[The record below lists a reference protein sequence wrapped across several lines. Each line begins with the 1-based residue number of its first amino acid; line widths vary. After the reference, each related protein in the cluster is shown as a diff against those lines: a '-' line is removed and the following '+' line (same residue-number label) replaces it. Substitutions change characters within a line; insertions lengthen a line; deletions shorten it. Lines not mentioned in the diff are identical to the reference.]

1 MSKSDDLKLVYV
13 LKIGYNSMGE
23 GLYEF
28 IFAKDIAPIIAEDN
42 IKDSLWDEV
51 PASSKDNALVPTDD
65 MIDAIYSLKTKE
77 FDLWCL
83 HESND
88 RSYLDGVY
96 TIHCLAYEQE
106 IQADYEFDDYEAMFD
121 GEEEEDTPILVFHF
135 GMTYQDVSDLL
146 YARDILL
153 EKTSTIK
160 A

>member
-1 MSKSDDLKLVYV
+1 MAKPNELKLVYV

-28 IFAKDIAPIIAEDN
+28 IFAKDINPIIDADN
-42 IKDSLWDEV
+42 IKDSFWDQV

-65 MIDAIYSLKTKE
+65 QIDAVYSLKTKA

-88 RSYLDGVY
+88 RSYVDGVY

-106 IQADYEFDDYEAMFD
+106 IEADYEFDDYENMFEGD
-121 GEEEEDTPILVFHF
+121 DIEDLPLLVFHF
-135 GMTYQDVSDLL
+135 GMTHQDVSDLL
-146 YARDILL
+146 YARDIVL
-153 EKTSTIK
+153 EKNSNIK
-160 A
+160 V